1 MKQRTSQIMMVRPA
15 SFGFNEQ
22 TAKSNTFQ
30 TEVDSQENAMASE
43 EAIAEFDNY
52 VKVLQDAGVTVNIIQ
67 DSNEPKKPDAI
78 FPNNWISFHENG
90 QLVLYP
96 MCTPN
101 RRWERRRSILD
112 MIGLGYTISNEID
125 LSHYE
130 ADEKFLEGTGSMI
143 LDRQNKICYAC
154 VSIRTDAVL
163 LEEFCEKLD
172 FEPVLF
178 ESVNENNFPVYH
190 TNVIMGLAQD
200 YVVICMES
208 IPKESDK
215 EMLLAK
221 FAETGKEVVDI
232 SFEQVT
238 KFCGN
243 VIELESEDGESLLVM
258 SEQAFNGFTDAQKKQ
273 IRQYSKMTYAPIY
286 TIEKIGGGGARCMVA
301 EVFLPKS

>member
-1 MKQRTSQIMMVRPA
+1 MMVRPA

-30 TEVDSQENAMASE
+30 TEVDSQENAQASE

-52 VKVLQDAGVTVNIIQ
+52 VKVLQDAGITVNIIQ
-67 DSNEPKKPDAI
+67 DSSEPKKPDAI
-78 FPNNWISFHENG
+78 FPNNWISFHEDG

-112 MIGLGYTISNEID
+112 MIGLGYKISNEID

-154 VSIRTDAVL
+154 VSIRTDVVL
-163 LEEFCEKLD
+163 LKEFCKKLD

-215 EMLLAK
+215 KMLLEK

-243 VIELESEDGESLLVM
+243 VIELESNAGKSLLVM
-258 SEQAFNGFTDAQKKQ
+258 SEQAFNGFTDKQKKQ
-273 IRQYSKMTYAPIY
+273 IQQYSKMTYAPIY